1 MKSLTRSTRDDYWN
15 SASEAA
21 RALLNLLRLSIAK
34 EDDDDEEEDPDN
46 YWHP

>member
-1 MKSLTRSTRDDYWN
+1 MKSLTLSTRDNYWN
-15 SASEAA
+15 STSEATG
-21 RALLNLLRLSIAK
+21 ALLNVLRFSIAR